1 MTEGT
6 ISELP
11 LLIQLFIGAGSL
23 ILALY
28 ITFLISSNNIK
39 PKWFR
44 VSMYASLYL
53 ALGALFES
61 WNENRIFAS
70 FAENFVALLFRYGG
84 IVLAIFCGMVA
95 GKKISKKTSRIYD
108 KMTSDRLFFRK
119 QTYFW
124 AEVFGWVIGIIVA
137 LVVILIIFAIVKDIP
152 GVGWRL
158 GKD

>member
-11 LLIQLFIGAGSL
+11 LLIQFFLGAGAV
-23 ILALY
+23 ILVLY
-28 ITFLISSNNIK
+28 ITFLISSNDIK

-44 VSMYASLYL
+44 VSLYSSLYL
-53 ALGALFES
+53 VLGAFFKS
-61 WNENRIFAS
+61 WDEERFFSA
-70 FAENFVALLFRYGG
+70 FGENFVALLFRYGG
-84 IVLAIFCGMVA
+84 FVLAVFCGMVA

-108 KMTSDRLFFRK
+108 NMTSDRLFFRK

-124 AEVFGWVIGIIVA
+124 AEVLGWVIGIIVA
-137 LVVILIIFAIVKDIP
+137 LVVILILFAIVKDIP

-158 GKD
+158 GED